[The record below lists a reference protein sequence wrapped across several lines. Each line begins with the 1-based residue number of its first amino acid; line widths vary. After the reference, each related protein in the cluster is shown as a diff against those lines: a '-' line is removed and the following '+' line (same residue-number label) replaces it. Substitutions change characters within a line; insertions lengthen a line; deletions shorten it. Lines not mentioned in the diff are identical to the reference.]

1 MISDRHSFGGGNG
14 DPLQYSCLENPMH
27 RGAWWAAVHGVAK
40 SWTWLCDFTFTFM
53 HWRRKWQPTPVFL
66 PGESQGR
73 GAWWAAVYGVTQS
86 QTQLKRL
93 SISSSRH
100 SLLLNNICMI
110 SLFYPFT
117 INLPISLYLMSFLCT
132 AYMWIIYI
140 FFILWYQ
147 CAIIYLNIHLLKYI
161 WVASGFEVL
170 WIHYKHSYTVL
181 CLHFKPHFSGIN
193 PQEWNFWVIW

>member
-1 MISDRHSFGGGNG
+1 MVTHSSILAWRIPCIEELGG
-14 DPLQYSCLENPMH
+14 LQFMGSLRVGH
-27 RGAWWAAVHGVAK
+27 D
-40 SWTWLCDFTFTFM
+40 WTNSLLLFTFL

-93 SISSSRH
+93 SIISSRH